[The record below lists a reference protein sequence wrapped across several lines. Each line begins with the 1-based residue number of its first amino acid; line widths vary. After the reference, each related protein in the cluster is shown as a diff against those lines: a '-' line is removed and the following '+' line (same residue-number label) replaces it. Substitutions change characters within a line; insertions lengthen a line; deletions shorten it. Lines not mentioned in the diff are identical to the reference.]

1 MGFIKRGDGKILNIF
16 DEKDLSDSQKK
27 SIKKISNQN
36 IKNSELTE
44 DDSEKESIEEK
55 TNSGED

>member
-27 SIKKISNQN
+27 SMKKISNQN

>member
-16 DEKDLSDSQKK
+16 NEKDLSDDQKK
-27 SIKKISNQN
+27 SSKKISNQN
-36 IKNSELTE
+36 IKTSELTE
-44 DDSEKESIEEK
+44 ENSEKDSLDEE